1 MAYYLSFFVTEN
13 YTLSILEHLSWGT
26 GERAFHRYVWS
37 ISERVHVSSNI
48 IGNAKISSKIHITI
62 SFQEHTDESFV
73 SEALYS
79 SASLLCVKYYLIVC
93 FKFSVP

>member
-13 YTLSILEHLSWGT
+13 YALSILEYLSWGT

-37 ISERVHVSSNI
+37 ISQRVHVSSNI

-62 SFQEHTDESFV
+62 SSQECTDETFV
-73 SEALYS
+73 SQALYS
-79 SASLLCVKYYLIVC
+79 SANLLCVKYYLIVC
-93 FKFSVP
+93 FKISVP